1 MFELYTNSLWGKK
14 KKNCKLTKKKSKLSQ
29 HPRPLYFY
37 FFDNEPVS
45 NLYGHIRIKG
55 KAKF

>member
-29 HPRPLYFY
+29 HPRPLFIFLIMSPY
-37 FFDNEPVS
+37 
-45 NLYGHIRIKG
+45 LICMGI
-55 KAKF
+55 